1 MNLSFPIFATMLLRL
16 SFFLLFALII
26 ELYTYQAIK
35 TTFENKWIIRIYTIF
50 SLLTVLFLVISFSR
64 FDRTVGQ
71 NPSTLM
77 TIGLLLLVYV
87 PKLLIGV
94 FMLFE
99 DVFRVVFG
107 LINYFTDSAESNSFL
122 PSRRKVISHMALV
135 VAFIPFS
142 VLIFGACSYSFSMVI
157 LYY

>member
-87 PKLLIGV
+87 TTLLLGV
-94 FMLFE
+94 YMLFV
-99 DVFRVVFG
+99 DVFRVVFC
-107 LINYFTDSAESNSFL
+107 LIIIFL
-122 PSRRKVISHMALV
+122 
-135 VAFIPFS
+135 FIAS
-142 VLIFGACSYSFSMVI
+142 
-157 LYY
+157 